1 MIGAQPWEFRLVLET
16 NATSS
21 RPSMVITAI
30 TVKSQMVCQAF
41 YVNYG
46 TRSYCTVGEDF
57 AVPINDAPVKFS
69 TVFKYLG
76 VKLDDSISYSEH
88 VRYAATK
95 VSQKLGLMSRIRHL
109 QLTSESANRLYKAMI
124 LPLLE
129 YCDVTWHGCG
139 KENSL
144 KIERMQ

>member
-1 MIGAQPWEFRLVLET
+1 MTKPECLLFDTGRQRLKL
-16 NATSS
+16 S
-21 RPSMVITAI
+21 
-30 TVKSQMVCQAF
+30 
-41 YVNYG
+41 G
-46 TRSYCTVGEDF
+46 VGEDIT
-57 AVPINDAPVKFS
+57 VSINGTSVEFS

-76 VKLDDSISYSEH
+76 IKLDDSLSYSEH
-88 VRYAATK
+88 VRYVATN

-109 QLTSESANRLYKAMI
+109 LTSESANRLYKAMI